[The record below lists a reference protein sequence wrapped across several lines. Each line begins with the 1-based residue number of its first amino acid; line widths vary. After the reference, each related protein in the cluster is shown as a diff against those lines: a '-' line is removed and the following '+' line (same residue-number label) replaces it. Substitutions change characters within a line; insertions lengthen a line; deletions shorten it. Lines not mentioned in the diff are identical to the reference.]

1 MQRPKKRLLTAIQ
14 KATSLVSKRRDLDQG
29 TFGVEVDGKTYDV
42 KGKKITKYAK
52 DGTVKK
58 EKFVAK
64 GGNDSPIKKIKDVTK
79 YQDPSK
85 SKRIYSNRGG
95 VASYEV
101 DGKTYLTE
109 GKDKVKMGK
118 SGLVKK
124 SVTKDKGIGA
134 NNPIKSIKKKTKYN
148 SRP

>member
-1 MQRPKKRLLTAIQ
+1 MRTPKKRLLTALQ
-14 KATSLVSKRRDLDQG
+14 KATSAVSKRRDLDQG
-29 TFGVEVDGKTYDV
+29 TFGVEVDGKRYDV
-42 KGKKITKYAK
+42 EGRKVTKFAK
-52 DGTVKK
+52 DGTIKK
-58 EKFVAK
+58 QKFVAK
-64 GGNDSPIKKIKDVTK
+64 GGDGSPVKKIKDVTR

-85 SKRIYSNRGG
+85 SKRIYKNKGG

-134 NNPIKSIKKKTKYN
+134 NNPIKSIKKKTRYK
-148 SRP
+148 